1 MTSRKRG
8 GAAPR
13 DHPLARAAV
22 RIAGRG
28 GPPGASAHTKGTIR
42 ADQSGR
48 GLVWLTDQVGF
59 DSLECAGY
67 TRLSDNPEI
76 STAVD
81 TIARLV
87 GAMTIHLMQN
97 TDMGDV
103 RVRNSLSEVVDIRPN
118 RYQTR
123 SNFVRWIVRTMM
135 LNGDGNAVVWPVTRR
150 GELRELIPIPSMLVS
165 FVPKDMLGNY
175 RVMIDGA
182 EYDPEQLLHFVLN
195 PGDLYVWRGQGY
207 RLTLTDVANNL
218 KQAAATE
225 KGFMSSKWK
234 PSVIVKVNALADEF
248 SSKAGRRKLL
258 QEYIEGSEAGEPWM
272 IPAEEMSVE
281 QVKPLTLSD
290 LALADFVKLDKQTV
304 AGILGIP
311 PFVLGVGEFKREAW
325 NSFISTTIM
334 PMAQNIQQELTRK
347 LIDQPGYYFA
357 FNPRSL
363 MSYSLDELVR
373 AGAEMVDRLAM
384 RRNEWR
390 DWIGMEPDEEMF
402 ELIALENYIPADR
415 LGDQKKLLPDA
426 QARAADGNGPPRA
439 AQARAAEGVGPYGEK
454 PSAQPTG
461 EAANHTE
468 GGTQGNAETC

>member
-1 MTSRKRG
+1 MNRPKRG

-13 DHPLARAAV
+13 DHPAAKVKV
-22 RIAGRG
+22 R
-28 GPPGASAHTKGTIR
+28 TIR
-42 ADQSGR
+42 ANGSGSAIQNGR
-48 GLVWLTDQVGF
+48 GLVWPLTQ
-59 DSLECAGY
+59 
-67 TRLSDNPEI
+67 
-76 STAVD
+76 
-81 TIARLV
+81 
-87 GAMTIHLMQN
+87 
-97 TDMGDV
+97 
-103 RVRNSLSEVVDIRPN
+103 
-118 RYQTR
+118 
-123 SNFVRWIVRTMM
+123 
-135 LNGDGNAVVWPVTRR
+135 R
-150 GELRELIPIPSMLVS
+150 GELRELIPIPAMLTS
-165 FVPKDMLGNY
+165 FVPKDMLGDY
-175 RVMIDGA
+175 RIMIDGG

-195 PGDLYVWRGQGY
+195 PGDLYAWRGQGY
-207 RLTLTDVANNL
+207 RIALMDVANNL

-311 PFVLGVGEFKREAW
+311 PFVLGVGDFRREAW

-347 LIDQPGYYFA
+347 LIDRPGFYFQ

-373 AGAEMVDRLAM
+373 AGAEMVDRMAM

-390 DWIGMEPDEEMF
+390 DWLGMEPDEEMW
-402 ELIALENYIPADR
+402 ELLALENYIPASR
-415 LGDQKKLLPDA
+415 LGDQKKL
-426 QARAADGNGPPRA
+426 NG
-439 AQARAAEGVGPYGEK
+439 GE
-454 PSAQPTG
+454 
-461 EAANHTE
+461 
-468 GGTQGNAETC
+468 

>member
-1 MTSRKRG
+1 MNKPKRG

-13 DHPLARAAV
+13 DHPAAKVRAR
-22 RIAGRG
+22 
-28 GPPGASAHTKGTIR
+28 PIR
-42 ADQSGR
+42 ADGGGIPINDGSRAIQNGR
-48 GLVWLTDQVGF
+48 SIVWLTDQVGF

-67 TRLSDNPEI
+67 TRLSDNPEV

-87 GAMTIHLMQN
+87 GAMTIHLMQH
-97 TDMGDV
+97 TEDGDV
-103 RVRNSLSEVVDIRPN
+103 RVQNALSEIVDIRPN
-118 RYQTR
+118 HYQTR

-135 LNGDGNAVVWPVTRR
+135 LSGDGNAVVWPVTQR
-150 GELRELIPIPSMLVS
+150 GELRELIPIPAMLTS
-165 FVPKDMLGNY
+165 FVPKDMLGDY
-175 RVMIDGA
+175 RIVIDGR

-195 PGDLYVWRGQGY
+195 PGDLYAWRGQGY
-207 RLTLTDVANNL
+207 RIALMDVANNL

-311 PFVLGVGEFKREAW
+311 PFVLGVGEFRREAW

-347 LIDQPGYYFA
+347 LVDRPGFYFQ

-373 AGAEMVDRLAM
+373 AGAEMVDRMAM

-390 DWIGMEPDEEMF
+390 DWLGMEPDEEMW
-402 ELIALENYIPADR
+402 ELLALENYIPADR
-415 LGDQKKLLPDA
+415 LGDQKKLT
-426 QARAADGNGPPRA
+426 QAFAAALREVFAKETGPSRTPA
-439 AQARAAEGVGPYGEK
+439 
-454 PSAQPTG
+454 T
-461 EAANHTE
+461 TDE
-468 GGTQGNAETC
+468 GGKHAETD